1 MLPKATFIF
10 LIICQNIVIFAI
22 FQSLFKHFEFKT
34 TFRPMAFNKKAE
46 LNILINLAASDSKI
60 EERESKLIHMVAKA
74 NGISKEEVADM
85 IKNPQPI
92 STMSALTSDEKFE
105 HLYYLIQMMKMDGQ
119 VFKSEITF
127 CEQIA
132 EKMGYKKG
140 VVAELSQHIYSDPSI
155 TSDRDMLRKKAEK
168 FIVF

>member
-1 MLPKATFIF
+1 
-10 LIICQNIVIFAI
+10 
-22 FQSLFKHFEFKT
+22 
-34 TFRPMAFNKKAE
+34 MAFNKKTE
-46 LNILINLAASDSKI
+46 LNILINLAASDGKV
-60 EERESKLIHMVAKA
+60 EERESKLINMVAKA

-92 STMSALTSDEKFE
+92 STISALTSDEKFE

-140 VVAELSQHIYSDPSI
+140 VVGELSQHIYSDPSI
-155 TSDRDMLRKKAEK
+155 TSDREMLRKKAEK

>member
-1 MLPKATFIF
+1 
-10 LIICQNIVIFAI
+10 
-22 FQSLFKHFEFKT
+22 
-34 TFRPMAFNKKAE
+34 MAFNKKTE

-74 NGISKEEVADM
+74 NGISKEEVVDM

-92 STMSALTSDEKFE
+92 STISALTSDEKFE

-132 EKMGYKKG
+132 EKMGYKKA
-140 VVAELSQHIYSDPSI
+140 VVGELSQHIYSDPSI
-155 TSDRDMLRKKAEK
+155 TSDREMLRKKAEK

>member
-1 MLPKATFIF
+1 
-10 LIICQNIVIFAI
+10 
-22 FQSLFKHFEFKT
+22 
-34 TFRPMAFNKKAE
+34 MAFNKKTE

-60 EERESKLIHMVAKA
+60 EERESKLIQMIAKA

-92 STMSALTSDEKFE
+92 GTISALTSDEKFE

-140 VVAELSQHIYSDPSI
+140 VVGELSQHIYSDPSI
-155 TSDRDMLRKKAEK
+155 TADREMLRKKAEK

>member
-1 MLPKATFIF
+1 
-10 LIICQNIVIFAI
+10 
-22 FQSLFKHFEFKT
+22 
-34 TFRPMAFNKKAE
+34 MAFNKKAE
-46 LNILINLAASDSKI
+46 LNILINLAASDGKV

-74 NGISKEEVADM
+74 NGVSKEEVADM

-92 STMSALTSDEKFE
+92 SNISALTSDEKFE

-140 VVAELSQHIYSDPSI
+140 VIKELSAHIYSDPSI

>member
-1 MLPKATFIF
+1 
-10 LIICQNIVIFAI
+10 
-22 FQSLFKHFEFKT
+22 
-34 TFRPMAFNKKAE
+34 MAFNKKTE

-74 NGISKEEVADM
+74 NGISKEEADDM

-92 STMSALTSDEKFE
+92 STISALTSDEKFE

-132 EKMGYKKG
+132 EKMGYKKE
-140 VVAELSQHIYSDPSI
+140 VVRELSQHIYSDPSI
-155 TSDRDMLRKKAEK
+155 TSDREMLRKKAEK
-168 FIVF
+168 YIVF

>member
-1 MLPKATFIF
+1 
-10 LIICQNIVIFAI
+10 
-22 FQSLFKHFEFKT
+22 
-34 TFRPMAFNKKAE
+34 MAFNKKTE

-74 NGISKEEVADM
+74 NGISKEDITDM

-92 STMSALTSDEKFE
+92 GTISALTSDEKFE

-140 VVAELSQHIYSDPSI
+140 VVGELSQHIYSDPSI
-155 TSDRDMLRKKAEK
+155 TADREMLRKKAEK
-168 FIVF
+168 FIAF